1 MVSIAP
7 TQGPLGI
14 PFRVEDVV
22 ITADAAVSK
31 GQVCKLTLDTSNLVF
46 DAATPAAAADAIFDA
61 GTDGTSDLFHLFG
74 VALEDIAINKKGSF
88 RLKGV
93 VEALG
98 GDTTA
103 AQKPLKVGA
112 DGELVV
118 ADADPAADGA
128 SNQRVIAISLETLAD
143 ATLKKVLFDGL
154 NGFGAIE
161 P

>member
-46 DAATPAAAADAIFDA
+46 DAATPAAAADSIFD
-61 GTDGTSDLFHLFG
+61 GGGDGTSDLFHLFG

-93 VEALG
+93 EALG
-98 GDTTA
+98 GDTIA
-103 AQKPLKVGA
+103 AQLPLKVGA
-112 DGELVV
+112 DGELVA

-128 SNQRVIAISLETLAD
+128 SNQRVIAISLEILAN